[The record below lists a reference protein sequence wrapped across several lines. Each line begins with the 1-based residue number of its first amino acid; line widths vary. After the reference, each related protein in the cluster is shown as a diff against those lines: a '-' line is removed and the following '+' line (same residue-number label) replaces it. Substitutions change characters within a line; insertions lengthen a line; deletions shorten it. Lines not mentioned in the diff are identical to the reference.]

1 MAPDEKL
8 PDGERQ
14 ESVEDAWY
22 REIERRASELDS
34 GTAETIPWEL
44 MRARLRARRN

>member
-1 MAPDEKL
+1 VDADEEL

-14 ESVEDAWY
+14 ESIEEAWY

-34 GTAETIPWEL
+34 GTAETIPWKL
-44 MRARLRARRN
+44 VRARLRSLRN